1 MTDAAR
7 QREALRQQLLV
18 RALWRDA
25 PSGALAGWLRD
36 RDVSPGLQAYRAN
49 GGASAERGLAAAFPT
64 VAQLVGDDSFAS
76 LARAHWQAHAPGAG
90 DLSLYGATLPV
101 FIERSEQLAGEP
113 YLADSARLDWAVHVS
128 EQAADA
134 PDTPDGLEF
143 LGQHEPARLKL
154 RLRPGTALVSSPHPI
169 ATIWHAH
176 RSDAD
181 DRFVPVRAAFAAG
194 TGEHALVWRHGW
206 RARVAAIA
214 DDEARFV
221 HALLEGASLAHAL
234 RAAGEAFAFETWLID
249 TLRERRLTGVAA
261 LDEGDLR

>member
-49 GGASAERGLAAAFPT
+49 GGASAERALAAAFPT

-90 DLSLYGATLPV
+90 DL
-101 FIERSEQLAGEP
+101 

-181 DRFVPVRAAFAAG
+181 DRFVPVREAFAAG

-221 HALLEGASLAHAL
+221 HALLEGASLTHAL

-249 TLRERRLTGVAA
+249 TLRERRLMGVAA
-261 LDEGDLR
+261 RDEGDLR

>member
-1 MTDAAR
+1 MTDGAR

-36 RDVSPGLQAYRAN
+36 RDVAPGLQAYRAN
-49 GGASAERGLAAAFPT
+49 GGASAERALAAAFPT
-64 VAQLVGDDSFAS
+64 VAQLVGDDSFAALS
-76 LARAHWQAHAPGAG
+76 RAHWQVHAPEAG
-90 DLSLYGATLPV
+90 DLSLYGATLPA

-113 YLADSARLDWAVHVS
+113 YLADSARLDWAVHIA

-134 PDTPDGLEF
+134 PATPDGLAL
-143 LGQHEPARLKL
+143 LGQHEPARLLL
-154 RLRPGTALVSSPHPI
+154 RLCPGTALVSSPHPI

-181 DRFVPVRAAFAAG
+181 DRFARVRAAFAAG
-194 TGEHALVWRHGW
+194 TAEHALVWRDGW

-214 DDEARFV
+214 HDEARFV

-234 RAAGEAFAFETWLID
+234 TAAGEAFAFETWLID
-249 TLRERRLTGVAA
+249 TLRERRLTAVAA